1 VELRHDLLQQFR
13 PGRPIPILI
22 QGNVSM
28 TPRPGERS
36 VKDELTGLLAP
47 ASFRLLV
54 EHELQVARRYQR
66 LDTFLVI
73 DVENLKSVNAV
84 FGREGGDETLR
95 TISQLL
101 QRTARESDII
111 GRIGDDEF
119 AIFALDCNGD
129 ALAKRV
135 SSAVARAV
143 GGTGRAERRPLPVR
157 LRIGITELRPGEE
170 FDDLIARAGPAAF
183 LRTKDR

>member
-1 VELRHDLLQQFR
+1 
-13 PGRPIPILI
+13 
-22 QGNVSM
+22 
-28 TPRPGERS
+28 
-36 VKDELTGLLAP
+36 VKDELTGLLTPQA
-47 ASFRLLV
+47 FRLLV

-73 DVENLKSVNAV
+73 DVENLKSVNSL
-84 FGREGGDETLR
+84 FGHDGGDDTLR
-95 TISQLL
+95 AIGELL

-119 AIFALDCNGD
+119 AVFALDCTGN

-143 GGTGRAERRPLPVR
+143 NRAPESVRRQLSVR
-157 LRIGITELRPGEE
+157 MKIGIAEVKPGEDYE
-170 FDDLIARAGPAAF
+170 ELIARAGPTAF
-183 LRTKDR
+183 VRPKQR